1 MTTYRNGLTHGS
13 GLFMDSK
20 YPNEHHVHGYSYL
33 GPGSRLHIRLDDNY
47 KPRVNEQP
55 VNQLDAVAL
64 SHDIA
69 YDKIKKEYLK
79 DGNKQKAI
87 KAVHNADEVF
97 INNASNSNVQPLGK
111 ISAGIIKAKEIA
123 EKAGVL
129 NTGTFSGLGNKNMSF
144 KRADEKFHLQG
155 T

>member
-1 MTTYRNGLTHGS
+1 MTTYRNGLTYGS

-20 YPNEHHVHGYSYL
+20 YQGEYHVHGFNFL
-33 GPGSRLHIRLDDNY
+33 GPGSRLDIRLDDNY

-55 VNQLDAVAL
+55 INQLDSVAL

-97 INNASNSNVQPLGK
+97 INNASNSNIQPL
-111 ISAGIIKAKEIA
+111 
-123 EKAGVL
+123 
-129 NTGTFSGLGNKNMSF
+129 
-144 KRADEKFHLQG
+144 
-155 T
+155 

>member
-1 MTTYRNGLTHGS
+1 
-13 GLFMDSK
+13 MDCK
-20 YPNEHHVHGYSYL
+20 YPNENHVHGHSYL
-33 GPGSRLHIRLDDNY
+33 GPGFRLDIWLDDSY

-55 VNQLDAVAL
+55 INQLDTVAL

-97 INNASNSNVQPLGK
+97 INNASNSNIQPLGK
-111 ISAGIIKAKEIA
+111 IFAGIIKAK
-123 EKAGVL
+123 
-129 NTGTFSGLGNKNMSF
+129 
-144 KRADEKFHLQG
+144 
-155 T
+155 

>member
-20 YPNEHHVHGYSYL
+20 FQGEHHVHGFIFL
-33 GPGSRLHIRLDDNY
+33 GPGSRLDIRLDDNY

-55 VNQLDAVAL
+55 INQLDSVAL
-64 SHDIA
+64 SHDIS

-87 KAVHNADEVF
+87 KAIHNADEVL
-97 INNASNSNVQPLGK
+97 IDNASNSNIQTLRK
-111 ISAGIIKAKEIA
+111 ISAGIIKAKELA
-123 EKAGVL
+123 KKLVY
-129 NTGTFSGLGNKNMSF
+129 
-144 KRADEKFHLQG
+144 
-155 T
+155 